1 MNRPVQYPL
10 EKIEGIL
17 LGTFLGDAIG
27 APFNGWLPED
37 IPPLDVN
44 YIAEHPPRTYTDDT
58 QMSISVFEEM
68 LENGSINQ
76 QSLVQRF
83 LKRFSPWRGY
93 GGGMLEVIEQ
103 WKDGR
108 DIESAARSMY
118 GGIGSFGDGAAMRA
132 GPVSPFF
139 ALHEVEQLAEQ
150 VRLSSSLT
158 HTHPLGVAGAV
169 MQAHAVLLA
178 LNNVPVDE
186 WLTRLFSFPTES
198 VFKIKLETVKKSLER
213 QASPHEA
220 AREIGNGSDALEAV
234 PAAIFT
240 AIRHSDS
247 FADSVL
253 GGVSMGGDTDTIGAM
268 AGAIAGARFGVKG
281 IPQEWLAK
289 LENGVEGKDFIV
301 SLARKAAAS
310 VAATNTEAHASG

>member
-1 MNRPVQYPL
+1 
-10 EKIEGIL
+10 
-17 LGTFLGDAIG
+17 
-27 APFNGWLPED
+27 
-37 IPPLDVN
+37 
-44 YIAEHPPRTYTDDT
+44 
-58 QMSISVFEEM
+58 MSISVFEEM
-68 LENGSINQ
+68 AENGGINQ

-103 WKDGR
+103 WKDGC
-108 DIESAARSMY
+108 DIENAARSMY

-139 ALHEVEQLAEQ
+139 GLHEIEQLAEQ
-150 VRLSSSLT
+150 IRLSSFLT
-158 HTHPLGVAGAV
+158 HTHPLGLAGAV

-178 LNNVPVDE
+178 LNDVPADE

-234 PAAIFT
+234 PAAIF
-240 AIRHSDS
+240 AALRHPDS
-247 FADSVL
+247 FADAVL
-253 GGVSMGGDTDTIGAM
+253 DGISMGGDTDTIGAM
-268 AGAIAGARFGVKG
+268 TGAIAGARFSVKG
-281 IPQEWLAK
+281 IPQDWLAK

-301 SLARKAAAS
+301 AIARKAAD
-310 VAATNTEAHASG
+310 AAAKES

>member
-1 MNRPVQYPL
+1 MKKTICYPL
-10 EKIEGIL
+10 EKVEGVL

-37 IPPLDVN
+37 IPPLDAN
-44 YIAEHPPRTYTDDT
+44 YIGAHPPRTYTDDM

-108 DIESAARSMY
+108 DIETAAKAMY
-118 GGIGSFGDGAAMRA
+118 GGVGSFGDGAAMRA
-132 GPVSPFF
+132 GPISPFF
-139 ALHEVEQLAEQ
+139 SLDEAEPLAEQ
-150 VRLSSSLT
+150 VRISSFLT

-178 LNNVPVDE
+178 LNDIPTSE

-198 VFKIKLETVKKSLER
+198 VFKIKLETVKNAVER
-213 QASPHEA
+213 QSSPHEA
-220 AREIGNGSDALEAV
+220 ARDIGNGSDALEAV
-234 PAAIFT
+234 PAALF
-240 AIRHSDS
+240 AVIRHPDS
-247 FADSVL
+247 FADAVL
-253 GGVSMGGDTDTIGAM
+253 GGISMGGDTDTIGAM
-268 AGAIAGARFGVKG
+268 AGAVAGARFGIKG
-281 IPQEWLAK
+281 IPREWLAN
-289 LENGVEGKDFIV
+289 LENGVEGKDFVV
-301 SLARKAAAS
+301 SLAAKAAAS
-310 VAATNTEAHASG
+310 VSSAGT